1 MAGSNQPLSLAV
13 GLVEPVCPTTDQW
26 DESGGLLV
34 GGRSII
40 LRKPF
45 LLDKKE
51 EYIEED
57 KDRGGGDIV
66 HCWVML

>member
-26 DESGGLLV
+26 DESRVLLV
-34 GGRSII
+34 GGRSRI
-40 LRKPF
+40 LRKISLP
-45 LLDKKE
+45 DKKE
-51 EYIEED
+51 YTEKD
-57 KDRGGGDIV
+57 KDRDGGDLV